1 MKIIQ
6 PTRWD
11 EKLPTCSYNKQF
23 PSTGHVNQSVL
34 FKSIRAPSV
43 PMTESLQPPFS
54 SMSLTHVPQCRG
66 SSPRVTG
73 FPGQRASL
81 VIEWYTDLYGKSSIV
96 TKELPHPELRE
107 ILNIKIK
114 INFIRFD
121 ISRNPGSENWPYEE
135 ASLEISEASSAMRK
149 TRAFRSAA
157 VGTVT
162 KKWRRRM
169 MKWRRRTMG
178 CFVRSDR

>member
-1 MKIIQ
+1 MFRNGRD
-6 PTRWD
+6 T
-11 EKLPTCSYNKQF
+11 SYFPGHPSTANF

-81 VIEWYTDLYGKSSIV
+81 VIGKSTSHS
-96 TKELPHPELRE
+96 TLK
-107 ILNIKIK
+107 
-114 INFIRFD
+114 D
-121 ISRNPGSENWPYEE
+121 WPYEE